1 MTKKDRVGPVVLM
14 FIAAGLSFL
23 ICEQLSKDKAP
34 QLAASIAQEAPLA
47 QTSVAA
53 LIPAEKPRNFAQ
65 RIVQKV
71 NHIVH
76 SSAHSAEL
84 LESSAIRESGFK
96 TVQPETASA
105 DELGDVS
112 IAHGLL
118 DLGLQPSVIV
128 LPEKQVPLASAG
140 LYDKRTHQK
149 L

>member
-1 MTKKDRVGPVVLM
+1 M

-23 ICEQLSKDKAP
+23 ICEQLSKDKSP
-34 QLAASIAQEAPLA
+34 QLAATIAQEAPVNQAPLA
-47 QTSVAA
+47 VAA
-53 LIPAEKPRNFAQ
+53 TKEQPRNFAQ

-71 NHIVH
+71 KHIAH
-76 SSAHSAEL
+76 NSARSAEL
-84 LESSAIRESGFK
+84 LEISALRESSLQ

-105 DELGDVS
+105 DELGDVAM
-112 IAHGLL
+112 AHGPL
-118 DLGLQPSVIV
+118 DLSLQPSVIV

>member
-1 MTKKDRVGPVVLM
+1 M

-23 ICEQLSKDKAP
+23 ICEQLSKDKSP
-34 QLAASIAQEAPLA
+34 QLAATIAQETPLKQAPLA
-47 QTSVAA
+47 MAA
-53 LIPAEKPRNFAQ
+53 PKEQPRNFAQ

-71 NHIVH
+71 KHIAH

-84 LESSAIRESGFK
+84 LETSALRESGFQ

-105 DELGDVS
+105 DELGDV
-112 IAHGLL
+112 AFTHGPI
-118 DLGLQPSVIV
+118 DLSLQPAVIV

-140 LYDKRTHQK
+140 LYDKRSRQK